1 VTYWEG
7 FRVAGLLVFLTAG
20 GSEQL
25 GYALPHQT
33 QGGEGDEKHEQV
45 RGLEYFVHPPRHG
58 LSKSLLDSNAIPRG
72 GTACFRL

>member
-1 VTYWEG
+1 MTYWEG

-45 RGLEYFVHPPRHG
+45 RGLEFR
-58 LSKSLLDSNAIPRG
+58 SSSSTWSLEESVG
-72 GTACFRL
+72 